1 MPERQKT
8 TWVLTA
14 DDSKARVL
22 ESHGRLSGL
31 SEVADGTFNAE
42 RKAGRDI
49 FSDRPG
55 RSHESATPTRHAMEY
70 RTSAEEQE
78 RWRFVQD
85 LSQWLQKAQEA
96 NRFERLVLIAA
107 PKTLGALRKQLPQ
120 SVQGLVD
127 GELAKDLTGMPA
139 AAIAETLANENL
151 L

>member
-1 MPERQKT
+1 MPGRQKT
-8 TWVLTA
+8 TWVLAA

-22 ESHGRLSGL
+22 ESLGRLSGL
-31 SEVADGTFNAE
+31 SEVADGTFDAE
-42 RKAGRDI
+42 HKTGRDI

-70 RTSAEEQE
+70 RTPAEEQE
-78 RWRFVQD
+78 RRRFVQE

-96 NRFERLVLIAA
+96 NRFERLILIAA

-120 SVQGLVD
+120 GVQGLVD

-139 AAIAETLANENL
+139 AAIAETLANEDL